1 MYKVYNI
8 SYLEKFM
15 RERILWPLTHPDAFD
30 EYTDNEVV
38 HHQVEAEKGF
48 AGVELFRKIF

>member
-1 MYKVYNI
+1 MYKVMRVRMR
-8 SYLEKFM
+8 L

-48 AGVELFRKIF
+48 AGVELFSKIF

>member
-1 MYKVYNI
+1 MYTVYNI